1 MALTSTMNPILIYSL
16 YKVKFRHYN
25 FSLVIQAFK
34 ELGVTKAF
42 RFIFFSFFQLFFR
55 LLPLPPLRKWWLLLG
70 GAKIGQDSI
79 IMDVRF
85 FNWHHQ
91 GLSGLRIGRQGFIG
105 DETLIDLY
113 NKVTLEDNV
122 TLAQRVT
129 VLTHMNVG
137 YKSHPLQKYF
147 PANNFPVL
155 FKTGCVIGACAT
167 ILPGVTVGQKS
178 MVAAGAVVTKD
189 VPPKTLVAGV
199 PAKVIRKLD

>member
-1 MALTSTMNPILIYSL
+1 MQALKEVGL
-16 YKVKFRHYN
+16 KK
-25 FSLVIQAFK
+25 AFK
-34 ELGVTKAF
+34 FL
-42 RFIFFSFFQLFFR
+42 IFSFFETFYR
-55 LLPLPPLRKWWLLLG
+55 LLPLPQLRQIYLYIG

-91 GLSGLRIGRQGFIG
+91 GLSGVRIGRKCFVG

-122 TLAQRVT
+122 TVAQRVT
-129 VLTHMNVG
+129 ILTHMNVG
-137 YKSHPLQKYF
+137 YKDHPLQKYF
-147 PANNFPVL
+147 PQVSLPVFL
-155 FKTGCVIGACAT
+155 KEGCVICACVT
-167 ILPGVTVGQKS
+167 ILPGVTIGERS

-199 PAKVIRKLD
+199 PAKVIRKIR